1 MAEGGECK
9 HEACSC
15 PVTDDESF
23 CSDHC
28 REAVEQD
35 ITEIACDCG
44 HAPCE

>member
-1 MAEGGECK
+1 MLDGVNCK

-15 PVTDDESF
+15 PVTEEGAF

-35 ITEIACDCG
+35 ITEISCDCG
-44 HAPCE
+44 HASCG